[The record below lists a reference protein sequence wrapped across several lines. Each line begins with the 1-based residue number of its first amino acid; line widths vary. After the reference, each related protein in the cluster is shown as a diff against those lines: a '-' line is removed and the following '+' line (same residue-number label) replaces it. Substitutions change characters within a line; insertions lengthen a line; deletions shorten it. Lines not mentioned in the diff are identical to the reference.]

1 MYPRLFALAL
11 GLVAPLVAIAAP
23 TPAADVLTPFG
34 HRPAANVHHV
44 PKGASVHHV
53 GDEVHII
60 DATGA
65 VIHKTTPSGNF
76 TKTVPSSHPGTLQT
90 GWIAYAYWL
99 NTLTTPINYFTSTWV
114 VPSTPASVDG
124 QTVFLFNSI
133 EPSSGNA
140 ILQPVLQFGSS
151 AAGGGNYWAVANWY
165 GINNVYYYTALQTVS
180 TGQSLQGVITLTN
193 PSTCG
198 SASTC
203 NYQSAFSGM
212 SNTMSVTG
220 SAQLTWATETL
231 EAYNLVS
238 NKDFP
243 PVSMTFGNI
252 GITTTAGSPSVTWS
266 VVDSTTDNVDAI
278 VLRQGS
284 TNAAVEILYHNI

>member
-1 MYPRLFALAL
+1 MYPRILTLAL
-11 GLVAPLVAIAAP
+11 GLVTPLVAMAAP

-34 HRPAANVHHV
+34 HRPAANVHQV
-44 PKGASVHHV
+44 PKGASLHHV

-60 DATGA
+60 DAAGT

-76 TKTVPSSHPGTLQT
+76 TKAVLSSHPGTLQT

-133 EPSSGNA
+133 EPNAGNA
-140 ILQPVLQFGSS
+140 ILQPVLQFGAS

-180 TGQSLQGVITLTN
+180 TGQSLQGVITLTGSSG
-193 PSTCG
+193 STY
-198 SASTC
+198 
-203 NYQSAFSGM
+203 NYLSAFSGM

-243 PVSMTFGNI
+243 PVSTTFGDI
-252 GITTTAGSPSVTWS
+252 AITTTAGSPSVTWS
-266 VVDSTTDNVDAI
+266 VVDSTTDNVDAL

-284 TNAAVEILYHNI
+284 TNAAIEILYHNL